1 MDPIQFLRFFS
12 RIPMVNRLSLRTKLV
27 FSFLF
32 VVIAGGILSSL
43 IGTELVGDTI
53 ISQARNKVRHD
64 LSTASLVY
72 NQSLGRIGD
81 VVQLTASGR
90 TLSDYLESGRLKKL
104 ADFLVKRRRDF
115 GLDILTLTDAQGK
128 VILRTH
134 HPFQTGDSQAGD
146 LLVGR
151 AMKGDPGASTVIVT
165 REELAKEGSDLAER
179 AFTLFVPTPKAREV
193 PADRDTSGMMLKAA
207 APIWDESGRL
217 AGVLYGGVLLNRNYQ
232 IVDQVRDL
240 LYGEGRYQGKEMG
253 TATIFQGDLRISTN
267 VRDEQGSRAIGTR
280 VSEEVYQAVVRQEQR
295 WLDRAFVVRD
305 WYITGYEPIRD
316 LSGKIVGILYVGM
329 LEAPYTDLRNK
340 VVYSFFGIGV
350 LGVLLV
356 LLLSFFITTGI
367 IRPLKEM
374 VASTRKIAEG
384 DLTHEVPITSR
395 DEIGQ
400 LAESFNHMLVRL
412 KQARQELEDYGRVL
426 EEKVEERSQQLR
438 KIQLQL
444 MQSEKLASL
453 GRLASGVAHEINSPL
468 TGILTFSHLLMRKLK
483 DNPELQKELELIVR
497 ETTRVSAIARGL
509 LDFARESKPQ
519 KRPCNI
525 NDLILH
531 TLSLVERQA
540 VFQNIRIAKNLD
552 PQVPIILL
560 DANQI
565 QQVFMNVL
573 LNAADAMPQEGT
585 LTITS
590 TYPAG
595 DSFVQVK
602 FTDTG
607 CGIPEENLSRI
618 FDPFFTTKAE
628 KKGTGLGLA
637 VSYGIIDRHR
647 GRIEAQSEVG
657 RGTTIAI
664 HLPREA
670 AEEVPPV

>member
-1 MDPIQFLRFFS
+1 M
-12 RIPMVNRLSLRTKLV
+12 T
-27 FSFLF
+27 
-32 VVIAGGILSSL
+32 
-43 IGTELVGDTI
+43 
-53 ISQARNKVRHD
+53 
-64 LSTASLVY
+64 
-72 NQSLGRIGD
+72 
-81 VVQLTASGR
+81 
-90 TLSDYLESGRLKKL
+90 
-104 ADFLVKRRRDF
+104 KRRRDF
-115 GLDILTLTDAQGK
+115 GLDTLTLTDAQGK

-146 LLVGR
+146 LLVAR
-151 AMKGDPGASTVIVT
+151 AMKGEAAASTVIVP
-165 REELAKEGSDLAER
+165 REELQKEGSDLAER

-193 PADRDTSGMMLKAA
+193 PADRETSGMMLKAA

-232 IVDQVRDL
+232 IVDQVKDL

-267 VRDEQGSRAIGTR
+267 VRDEHGNRAIGTR
-280 VSEEVYQAVVRQEQR
+280 VSEEVYQAVVGKEQR
-295 WLDRAFVVRD
+295 WLDRAFVVHD

-316 LSGKIVGILYVGM
+316 FSGKIVGILYVGM

-367 IRPLKEM
+367 IRPLREM

-384 DLTHEVPITSR
+384 DLSHEVPITSR

-400 LAESFNHMLVRL
+400 LAESFNHMLIRL
-412 KQARQELEDYGRVL
+412 KQARQELEDYGRAL

-438 KIQLQL
+438 KIQVQL

-483 DNPELQKELELIVR
+483 GNPELQKELELIVK

-519 KRPCNI
+519 KSPCNI

-531 TLSLVERQA
+531 TLSLVERQS
-540 VFQNIRIAKNLD
+540 VFQDIRIAR
-552 PQVPIILL
+552 IW
-560 DANQI
+560 
-565 QQVFMNVL
+565 
-573 LNAADAMPQEGT
+573 T
-585 LTITS
+585 LRFPSSSWTPTRS
-590 TYPAG
+590 
-595 DSFVQVK
+595 
-602 FTDTG
+602 
-607 CGIPEENLSRI
+607 SR
-618 FDPFFTTKAE
+618 
-628 KKGTGLGLA
+628 
-637 VSYGIIDRHR
+637 S
-647 GRIEAQSEVG
+647 S
-657 RGTTIAI
+657 
-664 HLPREA
+664 
-670 AEEVPPV
+670 